1 MEPIGGSLRAG
12 ASQLA
17 IVYVGGPLWS
27 GVKKGLESCAF
38 FIVLRLLAVIKAPE
52 QIRKFCILN
61 AKCVRHRYLRNQL
74 LIGINLADL
83 GVLPNLHPDEDQRQ
97 NDRNAADYFGDQSV
111 LLEFFP

>member
-1 MEPIGGSLRAG
+1 METLYDFFAKPTDPRRHFGIRIAL
-12 ASQLA
+12 AS
-17 IVYVGGPLWS
+17 
-27 GVKKGLESCAF
+27 
-38 FIVLRLLAVIKAPE
+38 PE

-61 AKCVRHRYLRNQL
+61 AKCVHHRYLRNQL

-111 LLEFFP
+111 LLEFFPQLAMLVRQIPVPRTA